1 MGVGRQ
7 AAYCSG
13 NGCNVYGGDDKLKGG
28 SNDSCVL
35 EGKTVGRANL
45 GETRKLCE

>member
-1 MGVGRQ
+1 MIVHGILAISSIVGVGRQ

-13 NGCNVYGGDDKLKGG
+13 SGWNVYGGGDKLKGG

-35 EGKTVGRANL
+35 EGKTV
-45 GETRKLCE
+45 